1 MIDAH
6 ARGEASAIP
15 AQAFQALDV
24 IMRHERST
32 NPAWVNIGRNFL
44 SGNNKRP
51 RYEQQSQRQWQ

>member
-32 NPAWVNIGRNFL
+32 NPMRG
-44 SGNNKRP
+44 
-51 RYEQQSQRQWQ
+51 